1 MEFHPRGKV
10 IPHCQCPLISVQIV
24 KNISDRIIFF
34 SGNDNFVGHTGWLV
48 TINVVN
54 SVKIVCGSYII
65 HIANGCFFNS
75 AVCIVMKIDIGGLQI
90 FAERVA

>member
-1 MEFHPRGKV
+1 M
-10 IPHCQCPLISVQIV
+10 
-24 KNISDRIIFF
+24 
-34 SGNDNFVGHTGWLV
+34 

-65 HIANGCFFNS
+65 HITNGCFFNS